1 MAELNNVSHM
11 VYKLSSRELNSEVN
25 LKPEAWRVLA
35 QINGAR
41 TVAEIAN
48 SVGMD
53 LAGAARALEQLA
65 QAGLLEPVTAL
76 PVTQPVWVTAQ
87 FFDFVT
93 REFARVIG
101 PMANIIIE
109 DELAALEESREQFP
123 RERIAEFVE
132 GISAEIRDD
141 TKRTRFQQ
149 IMLEAIRKL

>member
-53 LAGAARALEQLA
+53 LAGTARTLEQLA
-65 QAGLLEPVTAL
+65 QAGL
-76 PVTQPVWVTAQ
+76 
-87 FFDFVT
+87 VT